1 MRELILID
9 RRRRLEKL
17 LDKIETT
24 YTPPHLVGSR
34 TKSLIKMYVDYLR
47 AEDPEWPNS
56 KITSADA
63 IQSLN
68 DLVLH
73 MYVHTPV
80 QERVN
85 EARKKIREG
94 DIKGAD
100 KILKKLASEEEGEII
115 HSEIQVI
122 HRSKRGRHK
131 GFNDLID
138 QIFRENPSIKS
149 PQLLQRLRKEVG
161 KGLIISIKDD
171 HNEINLSD
179 DTTFSI
185 SGLDDHLSK
194 RRKKLKKLKK

>member
-1 MRELILID
+1 MRELSLID
-9 RRRRLEKL
+9 CKRRLEKI

-34 TKSLIKMYVDYLR
+34 TKSLLEMYVDYLK

-56 KITSADA
+56 KITYADA

-68 DLVLH
+68 DPVLH
-73 MYVHTPV
+73 MYVHIPV
-80 QERVN
+80 KERVN
-85 EARKKIREG
+85 EARKKLREG
-94 DIKGAD
+94 DIEGAD

-131 GFNDLID
+131 GFNGLID
-138 QIFRENPSIKS
+138 QIFKENPCIKTA
-149 PQLLQRLRKEVG
+149 QLLQRLRKEVG
-161 KGLIISIKDD
+161 KGLIVSIKVD

-194 RRKKLKKLKK
+194 RRKKLKK

>member
-56 KITSADA
+56 KITYADV

-68 DLVLH
+68 DHKLLTYIH
-73 MYVHTPV
+73 APV
-80 QERVN
+80 QKRVH
-85 EARKKIREG
+85 EAREALRKG
-94 DIKGAD
+94 NIKAVD
-100 KILKKLASEEEGEII
+100 KLLKKLESVEEGEII
-115 HSEIQVI
+115 KSEIQTI
-122 HRSKRGRHK
+122 YRSKRGRHE
-131 GFNDLID
+131 GFNQLID
-138 QIFRENPSIKS
+138 QIYRENSSIKT

-161 KGLIISIKDD
+161 KGLIVSIKDD

-179 DTTFSI
+179 GTTFSI
-185 SGLDDHLSK
+185 SGLKDQLSK
-194 RRKKLKKLKK
+194 RRKKLKI